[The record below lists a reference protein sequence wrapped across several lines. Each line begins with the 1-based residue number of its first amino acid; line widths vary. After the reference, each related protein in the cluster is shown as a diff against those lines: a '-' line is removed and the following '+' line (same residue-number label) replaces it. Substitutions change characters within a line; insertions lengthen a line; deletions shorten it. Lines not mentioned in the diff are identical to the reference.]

1 MKDGEI
7 VMQMSEEKG
16 TALLGAAYRHLKVS
30 YPKFFKM
37 DALSKA
43 GLIASELLLA
53 DERERFVPREDRA
66 VVLFSRHGCEADD
79 IHYRETI
86 TDGNYFPSPALF
98 VYTLPNVVTGEIAI
112 RNLYR
117 GETSAYVL
125 EKFDAGQIV
134 SIVSESF
141 EDPETDSVLCG
152 WVDCADDN
160 NVEALVFLVEN
171 GDGEEF
177 TADVINRILTN
188 YK

>member
-1 MKDGEI
+1 MQQDGE
-7 VMQMSEEKG
+7 KG
-16 TALLGAAYRHLKVS
+16 IALLAAAYRHLGLS

-43 GLIASELLLA
+43 GFIASEILLA
-53 DERERFVPREDRA
+53 DESGRFVPREDRA

-79 IHYRETI
+79 IHYRQTI
-86 TDGNYFPSPALF
+86 TDADYFPSPALF

-125 EKFDAGQIV
+125 PKFDSGQIV
-134 SIVSESF
+134 SIVRQSF
-141 EDPETDSVLCG
+141 EDPVTDSALCG

-160 NVEALVFLVEN
+160 DVEALVFLVGKGEGKEFSPEIIN
-171 GDGEEF
+171 G
-177 TADVINRILTN
+177 ILTN